1 MPIRL
6 YRAPYSTNVDRVALA
21 LAHKGLADQVESVVI
36 SYDDR
41 SEVER
46 VSGQGLVPVI
56 DDEGTVVYDSPRIL
70 RYLDE
75 RYPDPPIFPSDPA
88 RRAEMDVFID
98 WFNEVWKSAPN
109 AIELE
114 LEGEKPDQAR
124 VDAEGERMQSSLAV
138 FERLLTGRDH
148 LLGAEL
154 SAADFIAIPFLKYA
168 AVRDPDD
175 SELFHRILD
184 RHQQLGG
191 EHPRL
196 AAWIERVNALPR
208 A

>member
-1 MPIRL
+1 VTIWL
-6 YRAPYSTNVDRVALA
+6 YRAEYSTNVDRVALA

-41 SEVER
+41 TEVEQ

-56 DDEGTVVYDSPRIL
+56 DDEGTIVYDSAQIL
-70 RYLDE
+70 RYLDR
-75 RYPDPPIFPSDPA
+75 RYPDPPIFPADPA
-88 RRAEMDVFID
+88 RRTEMDIFID
-98 WFNEVWKSAPN
+98 WFNTIWKASPN

-114 LEGEKPDQAR
+114 LESDEPDHQVVTTESA
-124 VDAEGERMQSSLAV
+124 RMQEMLGV
-138 FERLLTGRDH
+138 FERMLDSRDY
-148 LLGAEL
+148 LMGDEV

-168 AVRDPDD
+168 AVRDPADD
-175 SELFHRILD
+175 ELFHRILD
-184 RHQQLGG
+184 HNQDLGDD
-191 EHPRL
+191 HPRL

>member
-1 MPIRL
+1 MTIWL
-6 YRAPYSTNVDRVALA
+6 YRAGYSTNVDRVALA
-21 LAHKGLADQVESVVI
+21 LAHKGLTDQVESIVI

-41 SEVER
+41 SEVEQ

-56 DDEGTVVYDSPRIL
+56 DDEGTVVYDSARIL
-70 RYLDE
+70 RYLDQ
-75 RYPDPPIFPSDPA
+75 RYPDPPLFPADPA
-88 RRAEMDVFID
+88 GRTGMDIFID
-98 WFNEVWKSAPN
+98 WFNEIWKASPN

-114 LEGEKPDQAR
+114 LESEEPDR
-124 VDAEGERMQSSLAV
+124 EVVESEGARMQEMLGV
-138 FERLLTGRDH
+138 FERLLDTRDY
-148 LLGAEL
+148 LMGDEV

-175 SELFHRILD
+175 DELFHRILD
-184 RHQQLGG
+184 HNQQLGDD
-191 EHPRL
+191 HPRL